1 LLVGFVVGIA
11 FDISGGKIQFVCK
24 IILRAAGRVNSSYWN
39 FYCLLSFLLRKFGF
53 ARKRQ
58 EDENE

>member
-1 LLVGFVVGIA
+1 VGIA

-24 IILRAAGRVNSSYWN
+24 IILWAAGRVNNSNWN
-39 FYCLLSFLLRKFGF
+39 FYCLLSFRLRKFGF